1 MKYRRH
7 VEVSPKILLGIFT
20 SLAVVLF
27 LLSYFFSDLFAP
39 FRMITGY
46 VIVPMQ
52 KGINEVGTY
61 FSEKIETLKENKKI
75 KEENK
80 TLKEKNTQLAEENK
94 KLQQD
99 KYELDRLQ
107 KLYELDQQYSDYS
120 KVGAKVIGKD
130 SGNWF
135 QTFLIDKGS
144 NDGLEVDMN
153 VLAGNGL
160 CGIITEVGPNYA
172 KVRTIIDEGSSVSG
186 QFLRTSDLCIVSG
199 DKKLMEEGYINVE
212 FINKDADISDG
223 DQVVTSHVS
232 EKYLEGITIGYIS
245 DIKVDPT
252 NLTKTAHLTPCVDFR
267 NLQEVLVIKQ
277 KKQTKDGN

>member
-1 MKYRRH
+1 MY
-7 VEVSPKILLGIFT
+7 LL
-20 SLAVVLF
+20 VMV
-27 LLSYFFSDLFAP
+27 Y
-39 FRMITGY
+39 
-46 VIVPMQ
+46 
-52 KGINEVGTY
+52 
-61 FSEKIETLKENKKI
+61 
-75 KEENK
+75 
-80 TLKEKNTQLAEENK
+80 
-94 KLQQD
+94 
-99 KYELDRLQ
+99 
-107 KLYELDQQYSDYS
+107 
-120 KVGAKVIGKD
+120 
-130 SGNWF
+130 
-135 QTFLIDKGS
+135 
-144 NDGLEVDMN
+144 
-153 VLAGNGL
+153 
-160 CGIITEVGPNYA
+160 EVGPNYA

-252 NLTKTAHLTPCVDFR
+252 NLTKTSHLTPCVDFR